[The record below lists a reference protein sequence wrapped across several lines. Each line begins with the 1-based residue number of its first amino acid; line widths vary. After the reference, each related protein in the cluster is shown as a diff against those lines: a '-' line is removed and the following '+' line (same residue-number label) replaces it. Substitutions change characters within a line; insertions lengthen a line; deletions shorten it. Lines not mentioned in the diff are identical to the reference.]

1 MFTLRCALATL
12 TATLACAT
20 FTAQA
25 ADVFTAT
32 LDGSQQLP
40 EPVKTNA
47 TGKLEL
53 KPSADGKSIEY
64 TLSVSNLAN
73 AVAGDLHLGPASANG
88 PLVLKLF
95 PRPGA
100 STKTGEFS
108 GVLAQGTITA
118 ADLIGPLLGSSLA
131 DFIDELKAGDV
142 YTNVHTSDGRDPPNS
157 GPGDYRLGEIRGQ
170 LK

>member
-1 MFTLRCALATL
+1 MFTLRRTLATL

-20 FTAQA
+20 FAAQA

-40 EPVKTNA
+40 EPVKTSA
-47 TGKLEL
+47 TGQLEL
-53 KPSADGKSIEY
+53 KTSADGKSIEY
-64 TLSVSNLAN
+64 TLSVSHLVN
-73 AVAGDLHLGPASANG
+73 AVAGDVHLGPPSANG

-95 PRPGA
+95 PRAGA
-100 STKTGEFS
+100 ATKTGEFS
-108 GVLAQGTITA
+108 GVLAHGTITA
-118 ADLIGPLLGSSLA
+118 DDLVGPLLGSSLA

-142 YTNVHTSDGRDPPNS
+142 YTNVHTSDGKDPPDS